1 LSTDCIAPSVWPHD
15 GEFSL
20 DDVAACFDEHGLV
33 VLRGLLPEARRAPL
47 RAAALAGLEAARARG
62 AVLHRPDTPGVDFLL
77 GDVLAVRE
85 MEPWDYLF
93 FGETVQRIVRRLLET
108 DRPLY

>member
-1 LSTDCIAPSVWPHD
+1 MSTDCIAPSVWPHD

-47 RAAALAGLEAARARG
+47 RAAALAGLDVKRQ
-62 AVLHRPDTPGVDFLL
+62 
-77 GDVLAVRE
+77 DVLS
-85 MEPWDYLF
+85 
-93 FGETVQRIVRRLLET
+93 
-108 DRPLY
+108 